1 MKFRRSIKFN
11 VWARFEAIVIAMLA
25 FTYVFLIVLFPSF
38 YEWMKTYEIAESM
51 AYIKT
56 SWSLGDS
63 DNFGTVVTNI
73 ARKNKMYIEVSTPYR
88 IGYVDYLGGSQSLS
102 QLSKTQYQQAA
113 LDSDTGVYYD
123 QIRDER
129 ENNTVLMMCTY
140 IGTKD
145 DPQAYIFICSY
156 LQPIGTTVAIFQRQF
171 LFVSLIMMMLTLF
184 VSLFFANK
192 ITNPIININKH
203 AKDLPQGKFDAVID
217 DHDFNEIQQLAS
229 TLQEASKEIAK
240 SDDLRRELM
249 ANISHDLR
257 TPLTMIKA
265 YAEMI
270 RDLSGDNPEK
280 RARHLKVIIDETD
293 RLSSLVNDIL
303 DLSKLQAG
311 VTEMNM
317 TVFDLSERLSGV
329 ISRFDILKE
338 NDGIIIKL
346 EAEDNIVINADITK
360 LEQVVYNLINNAVTY
375 TGDDNTVI
383 VRLFRKEGGLIR
395 FEVTDHGD
403 GIAPEYLP
411 YIWDRYYKVSERNKT
426 HKRAKMGSGIG
437 LSIVKNV
444 LEQHG
449 FKYGAD
455 SEVGKGSTFWFEAP
469 EYHEQPEPQPEQPR
483 LSLRLKK
490 GGLFEIDDFIC
501 RTDFYKSIQKD
512 CQECYLF
519 EKRDMKYCFDSMTR
533 FAKMILEKYG
543 ENIILLKTEPKDSYI
558 DLDNRLRRLEDDG
571 MYEIKKKF
579 ISLCE
584 ERFASVTGCYV
595 IDISKH
601 FYASD
606 SFPLGGAHIV
616 HYEEEFY
623 RQAGEYINEIIS
635 GSSRHVFSTVDDNY
649 LLLRNLRL
657 NR

>member
-102 QLSKTQYQQAA
+102 QLS
-113 LDSDTGVYYD
+113 
-123 QIRDER
+123 
-129 ENNTVLMMCTY
+129 NTVLIMCTY

-346 EAEDNIVINADITK
+346 EAEDNIIINADITK

-490 GGLFEIDDFIC
+490 Q
-501 RTDFYKSIQKD
+501 T
-512 CQECYLF
+512 
-519 EKRDMKYCFDSMTR
+519 
-533 FAKMILEKYG
+533 
-543 ENIILLKTEPKDSYI
+543 
-558 DLDNRLRRLEDDG
+558 
-571 MYEIKKKF
+571 EIK
-579 ISLCE
+579 E
-584 ERFASVTGCYV
+584 Q
-595 IDISKH
+595 
-601 FYASD
+601 SD
-606 SFPLGGAHIV
+606 DT
-616 HYEEEFY
+616 
-623 RQAGEYINEIIS
+623 
-635 GSSRHVFSTVDDNY
+635 SRK
-649 LLLRNLRL
+649 
-657 NR
+657 

>member
-257 TPLTMIKA
+257 TPLTLIKG
-265 YAEMI
+265 YAETV
-270 RDLSGDNPEK
+270 RDLTGDDKKHRDEQMN
-280 RARHLKVIIDETD
+280 IIVDETD
-293 RLSSLVNDIL
+293 RLTALVSSVME
-303 DLSKLQAG
+303 LSK
-311 VTEMNM
+311 VTSGALKCEK
-317 TVFDLSERLSGV
+317 VHFDMGQLCDEVSERYDAVCAQNGWQ
-329 ISRFDILKE
+329 LKLE
-338 NDGIIIKL
+338 LPDEELPVCADPDMMQRALHNLLGNAMHHIGEDGIFVLRALRCPEGVRVEVEDHGPGIS
-346 EAEDNIVINADITK
+346 AED
-360 LEQVVYNLINNAVTY
+360 
-375 TGDDNTVI
+375 
-383 VRLFRKEGGLIR
+383 
-395 FEVTDHGD
+395 
-403 GIAPEYLP
+403 LP
-411 YIWDRYYKVSERNKT
+411 YIFDRYYRSRSDAGKQGT
-426 HKRAKMGSGIG
+426 GLG
-437 LSIVKNV
+437 LSITKAIFQ
-444 LEQHG
+444 QHG
-449 FKYGAD
+449 FRFGVH
-455 SEVGKGSTFWFEAP
+455 STVGRGTVFWFIMTDAE
-469 EYHEQPEPQPEQPR
+469 
-483 LSLRLKK
+483 
-490 GGLFEIDDFIC
+490 EI
-501 RTDFYKSIQKD
+501 S
-512 CQECYLF
+512 
-519 EKRDMKYCFDSMTR
+519 
-533 FAKMILEKYG
+533 A
-543 ENIILLKTEPKDSYI
+543 
-558 DLDNRLRRLEDDG
+558 
-571 MYEIKKKF
+571 
-579 ISLCE
+579 
-584 ERFASVTGCYV
+584 
-595 IDISKH
+595 
-601 FYASD
+601 
-606 SFPLGGAHIV
+606 
-616 HYEEEFY
+616 
-623 RQAGEYINEIIS
+623 
-635 GSSRHVFSTVDDNY
+635 
-649 LLLRNLRL
+649 
-657 NR
+657 